1 MLRVLAA
8 AIAVGLAVMIWNLAL
23 TWLNEPSDLK
33 VWAGY
38 LTIVSIVSLA
48 VKGVRMWLSR
58 NSGTLGVIALAA
70 MTMGCTYKTV
80 PPGHVGI
87 RVELTGAD
95 RGVQNIPLQ
104 TGRVWYNP
112 INETVLDYPTFVQRA
127 IWTHS
132 AVEGSVNN
140 DEISFQSKDAL
151 HFTADVAVSYQLLRE
166 KVPHFYV
173 QFRNDN
179 IASFTH
185 GFLRD
190 AVRNAIGKIAN
201 EYSAE
206 EINGIKQSEIT
217 EKALLMVSKKLEL
230 IGVEIVQMGFTAPPR
245 PPEEVARAIKNK
257 IAAIQRAE
265 QAENERREAI
275 AEGEKTVALAQATAR
290 ANDVIHRSVTPQLMQ
305 WRQLDI
311 LSAKWDG
318 KFPQVQT
325 GNSNPMLM
333 LQPR

>member
-1 MLRVLAA
+1 MWKVLAA
-8 AIAVGLAVMIWNLAL
+8 ATAVGLAVMIWNLAL
-23 TWLNEPSDLK
+23 AWLNEPSDLK

-38 LTIVSIVSLA
+38 LTIVTMVA
-48 VKGVRMWLSR
+48 AVVKGVRIWIRQSKNM
-58 NSGTLGVIALAA
+58 LGLIAILAL
-70 MTMGCTYKTV
+70 TTGCTYKTI

-87 RVELTGAD
+87 RVEMTGSD

-112 INETVLDYPTFVQRA
+112 VNETVLDYPTYVQRA
-127 IWTHS
+127 IWTQS
-132 AVEGSVNN
+132 SVEGSVNN

-151 HFTADVAVSYQLLRE
+151 HFTADVAVSYQLLRD

-179 IASFTH
+179 INSFTH

-201 EYSAE
+201 EYTAE

-217 EKALLMVSKKLEL
+217 EKALATVSKKLEP
-230 IGVEIVQMGFTAPPR
+230 IGVEIVQIGFTSPPR
-245 PPEEVARAIKNK
+245 PPEEVSRAIKSK

-290 ANDVIHRSVTPQLMQ
+290 ANEVIQRSVTPQLMQ

-318 KFPQVQT
+318 KFPQVQA
-325 GNSNPMLM
+325 GSGNPMLM